1 MDLLEYQGKQLF
13 ARHGVPVPTGQPA
26 RTVEEAVA
34 AAEEI
39 GYPCV
44 VKAQVQIGG
53 RGKLGGIKL
62 CADRDEAS
70 ANADAILG
78 MDIRGLTVHEVWVEG
93 ASQIA
98 SEYYASVVFDRSAKA
113 PLVMLSTK
121 GGMDIEAVADEDPD
135 AIAHLHVDPL
145 IGFQDFHGRRL
156 AYEAGI
162 DADVVRPVG
171 AMLAKLYEVFVAEE
185 ATLVEVNP
193 LIITPEREV
202 RALDAKVTLDGN
214 AMYRHAENAELRDL
228 SQEDAQEVM
237 AKERGLTYVKLD
249 GDIGI
254 LANGAGLSMS
264 TLDVVAEAGG
274 TPANF
279 LDAGGGSRADAI
291 TSAVEVILSDVKV
304 KAVLFNIFGGI
315 TRCDEVAKGLIEA
328 FRQITPTV
336 PFVVRLD
343 GTNGEEGRALLAE
356 AQLPNVHTEPTMDGA
371 AALVVA
377 LAKGAPASSN
387 GAGA

>member
-13 ARHGVPVPTGQPA
+13 ARHGVPVPKGQPA
-26 RTVEEAVA
+26 RTVEDAVA
-34 AAEEI
+34 AAEAV
-39 GYPCV
+39 GYPCAI
-44 VKAQVQIGG
+44 KAQVQIGG
-53 RGKLGGIKL
+53 RGKLGGIKI
-62 CADRDEAS
+62 ANDRAEAEEYS
-70 ANADAILG
+70 RAILG
-78 MDIRGLTVHEVWVEG
+78 MDIRGLTVHELWIEG

-121 GGMDIEAVADEDPD
+121 GGMDIEQVADEDPD
-135 AIAHLHVDPL
+135 AIATLHVDPL
-145 IGFQDFHGRRL
+145 LGFQDFHGRRL
-156 AYEAGI
+156 AFEAGV

-171 AMLAKLYEVFVAEE
+171 AMLAKLYDVFTSEE

-193 LIITPEREV
+193 LIITPERDV
-202 RALDAKVTLDGN
+202 KALDAKVTLDDN
-214 AMYRHAENAELRDL
+214 ALYRHGDNADLRDL
-228 SQEDAQEVM
+228 SGEDRQERM

-249 GDIGI
+249 GDVGI

-274 TPANF
+274 IPANF

-291 TSAVEVILSDVKV
+291 TSAVEVILSDPKV

-315 TRCDEVAKGLIEA
+315 TRGDEVAKGLIEA
-328 FRQITPTV
+328 FKQIGAGGKSI

-343 GTNGEEGRALLAE
+343 GTNGEEGRAMLAE
-356 AQLPNVHTEPTMDGA
+356 AQLPNVYTESTMDGA
-371 AALVVA
+371 AAKVVE
-377 LAKGAPASSN
+377 LAAQQSS
-387 GAGA
+387 

>member
-13 ARHGVPVPTGQPA
+13 ARHGVPVPSGKPA
-26 RTVEEAVA
+26 STVQEAVA
-34 AAEEI
+34 AADEI
-39 GYPCV
+39 GYPCA

-53 RGKLGGIKL
+53 RGKLGGIKI
-62 CADRDEAS
+62 AQDRAEAQ
-70 ANADAILG
+70 AHADAILG
-78 MDIRGLTVHEVWVEG
+78 MDIRGLTVHEVWIEG
-93 ASQIA
+93 ASEIA

-121 GGMDIEAVADEDPD
+121 GGMDIEQVADEDPD
-135 AIAHLHVDPL
+135 AIATLHVDPL
-145 IGFQDFHGRRL
+145 LGFQDFHGRRL
-156 AYEAGI
+156 AFEAGV

-171 AMLAKLYEVFVAEE
+171 AMLAKLYEVFTAEE

-193 LIITPEREV
+193 LIVTPERDV
-202 RALDAKVTLDGN
+202 RALDAKVTLDDN
-214 AMYRHAENAELRDL
+214 ALYRHADNAALRDL
-228 SQEDAQEVM
+228 SAEDPQEVM

-249 GDIGI
+249 GNIGI

-274 TPANF
+274 SPANF

-291 TSAVEVILSDVKV
+291 TAAVEVILSDAKV

-315 TRCDEVAKGLIEA
+315 TRCDEVARGLIEA
-328 FRQITPTV
+328 FAQIEPQV

-356 AQLPNVHTEPTMDGA
+356 AKLPNVYAETTMDGA
-371 AALVVA
+371 AAKVVE
-377 LAKGAPASSN
+377 LASAAS
-387 GAGA
+387 

>member
-1 MDLLEYQGKQLF
+1 MDLLEYQGKQLI
-13 ARHGVPVPTGQPA
+13 ARHGVPVPKGQPA
-26 RTVEEAVA
+26 RTVEDAVA
-34 AAEEI
+34 AAEGV
-39 GYPCV
+39 GYPCAI
-44 VKAQVQIGG
+44 KAQVQIGG
-53 RGKLGGIKL
+53 RGKLGGIKI
-62 CADRDEAS
+62 ARDRAEAEEY
-70 ANADAILG
+70 ARAILG
-78 MDIRGLTVHEVWVEG
+78 MDIRGLTVHELWIEG

-98 SEYYASVVFDRSAKA
+98 AEYYASVVFDRSAKA

-121 GGMDIEAVADEDPD
+121 GGMDIEQVADEDPD
-135 AIAHLHVDPL
+135 AIATLHVDPL
-145 IGFQDFHGRRL
+145 LGFQDFHGRRL
-156 AYEAGI
+156 AFEAGV

-171 AMLAKLYEVFVAEE
+171 AMLAKLYDVFTSEE

-193 LIITPEREV
+193 LIITPERDV
-202 RALDAKVTLDGN
+202 KALDAKVTLDDN
-214 AMYRHAENAELRDL
+214 ALYRHGDNADLRDL
-228 SQEDAQEVM
+228 SGEDRQERM

-249 GDIGI
+249 GDVGI

-291 TSAVEVILSDVKV
+291 TSAVEVILSDPKV

-328 FRQITPTV
+328 FKQIGAGGKSI

-356 AQLPNVHTEPTMDGA
+356 AQLPNVYTESTMDGA
-371 AALVVA
+371 AAKVVE
-377 LAKGAPASSN
+377 LAAA
-387 GAGA
+387 AG